1 MIVSY
6 FTKAYHLFQRFVEL
20 KKTGRC
26 DICDFNKKPF
36 EEQYP
41 EYLAFLDLERVESG
55 ILEADGKFKVWVA
68 YKAATEVTRFYD
80 TELEAQ
86 KIRIKVAFKILNE
99 QL

>member
-26 DICDFNKKPF
+26 DICDFNKKTF

-41 EYLAFLDLERVESG
+41 EYLAFLDLQRVESD
-55 ILEADGKFKVWVA
+55 IFNVDGKFRVWVS
-68 YKAATEVTRFYD
+68 YKGKDDTTRLYD
-80 TELEAQ
+80 TEIEAQ